1 MLFLPPAVLEE
12 DETEIEPGI
21 LRHAWNM
28 KS

>member
-12 DETEIEPGI
+12 AETEIEPEI

-28 KS
+28 KL